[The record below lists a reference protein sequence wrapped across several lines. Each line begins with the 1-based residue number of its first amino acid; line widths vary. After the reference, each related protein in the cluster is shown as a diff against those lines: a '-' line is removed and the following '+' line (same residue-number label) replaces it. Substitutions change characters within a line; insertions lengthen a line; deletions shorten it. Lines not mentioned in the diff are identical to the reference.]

1 MEQKFN
7 RTKMALIARGVDSKT
22 ADNLI
27 KSGFSLNSLKIKT
40 KQELKKLGLDEAFI
54 NIIHNEVRPPIPND
68 ILTKLLF
75 NNRFQCCVCRDP
87 KLPIVVHHIEE
98 WAQSRSHNL
107 ENLAVLCLNHHDLAH
122 SKKELSQNLDEKTLR
137 SLKKEW
143 ENKVKIFDQKAILNA
158 MRFET
163 SNWDYINVTQ
173 LYRLINEFKIDLSLN
188 KHYRSVLSAGL
199 IQEDGYPTFSRTETM
214 SYRYEGNN
222 CILYYEYMKE
232 NLHNILNKLSI
243 INISDYLDKGSL
255 AGIVEE
261 GDFVFVQ
268 GAHYFSKKTEK
279 YYGMSQECH
288 GLRKVNNVEITFVF
302 DLWDATSMSAKCE
315 WLSGRKNESSILKI
329 KNITKVNGKLII
341 QGSVLAI
348 GHHWSKNLKIREYS
362 PY

>member
-1 MEQKFN
+1 MK
-7 RTKMALIARGVDSKT
+7 
-22 ADNLI
+22 
-27 KSGFSLNSLKIKT
+27 
-40 KQELKKLGLDEAFI
+40 KQ
-54 NIIHNEVRPPIPND
+54 
-68 ILTKLLF
+68 
-75 NNRFQCCVCRDP
+75 
-87 KLPIVVHHIEE
+87 
-98 WAQSRSHNL
+98 
-107 ENLAVLCLNHHDLAH
+107 
-122 SKKELSQNLDEKTLR
+122 
-137 SLKKEW
+137 
-143 ENKVKIFDQKAILNA
+143 
-158 MRFET
+158 
-163 SNWDYINVTQ
+163 
-173 LYRLINEFKIDLSLN
+173 FKIDLSLN